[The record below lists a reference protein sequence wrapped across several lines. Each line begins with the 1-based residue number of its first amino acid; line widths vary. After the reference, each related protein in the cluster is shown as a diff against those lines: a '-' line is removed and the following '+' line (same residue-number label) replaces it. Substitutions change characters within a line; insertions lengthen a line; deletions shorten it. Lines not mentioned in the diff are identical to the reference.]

1 MQIPFDVLSETYLAA
16 ASDASLA
23 TATVDEEEYSEE
35 FMVRYRNQGKAPAE
49 QEGGISGYEEEG
61 EEDFDDYDSED
72 Y

>member
-1 MQIPFDVLSETYLAA
+1 MVTIKDRMQVGEVMTARP
-16 ASDASLA
+16 
-23 TATVDEEEYSEE
+23 ATVDEEEYSEE